1 MNEVANKIFPL
12 DFFFINAIREL
23 YRSAYG
29 YILAAVIMHLGLVI
43 LRGTGRWA
51 AHETA
56 PVVVAAVVT
65 TSVRETAGLDHGRS
79 ERCSL

>member
-1 MNEVANKIFPL
+1 MNEVANKICPL

-56 PVVVAAVVT
+56 PVVVVVVT
-65 TSVRETAGLDHGRS
+65 TSVRQIAGMDHGRS